1 MIVSLFM
8 PVIFGIFLHSI
19 ESILK
24 KINSAEMRGNIEVEI
39 SIEFLRSNDGIMDII
54 AGYIYIVARESEIFE
69 DNEAKSI
76 SCLQIHFLPSLLTC
90 SLLPYRNG
98 FK

>member
-1 MIVSLFM
+1 
-8 PVIFGIFLHSI
+8 
-19 ESILK
+19 
-24 KINSAEMRGNIEVEI
+24 MRGNIEVEI
-39 SIEFLRSNDGIMDII
+39 SIEFLKSNDGIMDII
-54 AGYIYIVARESEIFE
+54 AGYIYIVVYKRVSEIFE

-98 FK
+98 FE